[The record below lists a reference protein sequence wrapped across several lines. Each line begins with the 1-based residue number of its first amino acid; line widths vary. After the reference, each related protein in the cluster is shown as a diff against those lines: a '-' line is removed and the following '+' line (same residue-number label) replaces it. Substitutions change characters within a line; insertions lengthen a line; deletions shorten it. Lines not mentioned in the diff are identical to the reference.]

1 LAYKISLI
9 STRPAVYAVIAI
21 GDDGK
26 ERTVGRYQTLRA
38 AERRLKRLQAAIM
51 AAEVDK
57 GPGSSGS

>member
-1 LAYKISLI
+1 LAYEISLI

-21 GDDGK
+21 GNDGK

-38 AERRLKRLQAAIM
+38 AELRLKRLQAIM

-57 GPGSSGS
+57 GLGSSGS